1 MLTGS
6 RQPVDLAQPGLQAPT
21 RSCMR
26 DSSGVRRRVS
36 GAARVLPV
44 CLSTPP
50 RLAPPSQNLS
60 PSAPLN
66 HIERDDSRNDRCRHR
81 SGDCAEGRDT
91 RMLLERPGVCV
102 EMVRR
107 ALEVVSATRFKSSCR
122 ASEMLLSVPASKR
135 AALLA
140 PETSFHTST
149 PARTREV
156 PPATPFS
163 SHTAPRMG
171 LPDLTSTPAYHPM
184 RLGVSARPEERAR
197 EVQLE
202 ALDEDY
208 ITAAQSFM
216 ENKEYARAIH
226 WLKDCK
232 SSKAKFL
239 SVYAQ
244 FLVILLILVQ
254 RQTFDDG

>member
-1 MLTGS
+1 
-6 RQPVDLAQPGLQAPT
+6 
-21 RSCMR
+21 
-26 DSSGVRRRVS
+26 
-36 GAARVLPV
+36 
-44 CLSTPP
+44 
-50 RLAPPSQNLS
+50 
-60 PSAPLN
+60 
-66 HIERDDSRNDRCRHR
+66 
-81 SGDCAEGRDT
+81 
-91 RMLLERPGVCV
+91 
-102 EMVRR
+102 
-107 ALEVVSATRFKSSCR
+107 
-122 ASEMLLSVPASKR
+122 
-135 AALLA
+135 
-140 PETSFHTST
+140 
-149 PARTREV
+149 
-156 PPATPFS
+156 
-163 SHTAPRMG
+163 
-171 LPDLTSTPAYHPM
+171 M

-244 FLVILLILVQ
+244 FLVILLIFVQ